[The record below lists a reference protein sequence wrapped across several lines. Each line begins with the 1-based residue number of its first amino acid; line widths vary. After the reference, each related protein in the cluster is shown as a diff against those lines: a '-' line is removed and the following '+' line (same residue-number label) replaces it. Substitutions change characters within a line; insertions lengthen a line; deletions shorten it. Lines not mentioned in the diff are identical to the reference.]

1 MTRTL
6 WFWKPATD
14 SFLSVPTALEELE
27 EEFAACGKDRIDRV
41 MSRPLPGREG

>member
-6 WFWKPATD
+6 WFWKPDA
-14 SFLSVPTALEELE
+14 FLPPTALEELE
-27 EEFAACGKDRIDRV
+27 EEFAAGGKDRIDRV